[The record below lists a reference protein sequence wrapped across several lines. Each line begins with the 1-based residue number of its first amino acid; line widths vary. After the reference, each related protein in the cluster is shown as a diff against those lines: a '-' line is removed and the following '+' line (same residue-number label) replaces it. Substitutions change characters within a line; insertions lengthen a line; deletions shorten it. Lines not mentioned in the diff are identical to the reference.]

1 MVSVMSNY
9 QPFLASS
16 CDFSLLPPSTPLLN
30 ESLIEVPSFHSVI
43 VQKQASF
50 QFEDCSRMVEE
61 WMSNAT
67 LLTAVATP
75 IPVFTFEAPKV
86 TIPEHQVIS
95 TVPVHIR
102 STPVPQAQFQRTQIK
117 MESFSSDQV
126 LDFKRVVYNLLVE
139 NFNDPTNCTFVKP
152 ISVQVAPGFVKE
164 GFQFNDAEN
173 PEKKLP
179 ELYAQHIRKAPLDK
193 ENQSSVFIQDLY
205 KFYLRSCLELLSK
218 YFDKKDKYTFLYD
231 DISLFV
237 PNGTLEDAEERISRM
252 STRQR
257 KRNATDKPKSQR
269 KRNSEEL
276 SEEDSDTP
284 KRKIRKQRK

>member
-1 MVSVMSNY
+1 
-9 QPFLASS
+9 
-16 CDFSLLPPSTPLLN
+16 
-30 ESLIEVPSFHSVI
+30 
-43 VQKQASF
+43 
-50 QFEDCSRMVEE
+50 MVEE

-67 LLTAVATP
+67 LLTVTTAPIQTP
-75 IPVFTFEAPKV
+75 VSFTFEAPKV
-86 TIPEHQVIS
+86 VFPELQVALVA
-95 TVPVHIR
+95 VPMHYE
-102 STPVPQAQFQRTQIK
+102 STPQVVQSQIQLQSK

-139 NFNDPTNCTFVKP
+139 NFNDPINCTFVKP
-152 ISVQVAPGFVKE
+152 VTVEVTPGVFKD
-164 GFQFNDAEN
+164 GFQFNELEN

-231 DISLFV
+231 DVSLFI
-237 PNGTLEDAEERISRM
+237 PEGNLEDAEERISRM

-257 KRNATDKPKSQR
+257 KRNASDKSKPQK

-276 SEEDSDTP
+276 SEEDSDVSP
-284 KRKIRKQRK
+284 KRKNRKQRKY